1 MQNPFRGPSATACL
15 LLAGFHS
22 LCLPMEACPKAGDL
36 ILSSWED
43 PRRTRQELS
52 WWSLKK
58 FSLPSTPSE
67 HLLLPLLPLAS
78 SGPAGMPGWGSTS
91 NLPHNSLPV
100 SRCGVSVRVQRGLDS
115 SLVTHPHS
123 PVLWSCS
130 CAWEYLL
137 PNLPLH
143 SLLLHFHHFPKPSEM
158 TRESNT
164 RVER

>member
-115 SLVTHPHS
+115 SLVTHPTHPS
-123 PVLWSCS
+123 SGPVL
-130 CAWEYLL
+130 ALGNIFFQIFLFIPFFYIFIIFQ
-137 PNLPLH
+137 NPL
-143 SLLLHFHHFPKPSEM
+143 K
-158 TRESNT
+158 
-164 RVER
+164 